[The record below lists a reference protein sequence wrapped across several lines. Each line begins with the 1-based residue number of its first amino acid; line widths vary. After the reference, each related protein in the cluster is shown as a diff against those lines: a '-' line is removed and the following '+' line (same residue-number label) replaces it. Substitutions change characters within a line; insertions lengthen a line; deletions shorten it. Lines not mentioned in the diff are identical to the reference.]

1 MPDPAAGSVGPD
13 GFRLGGGAGGLYC
26 WRLMR
31 DPTAEPPP
39 AAPLPASS
47 APPAALATL
56 RAQIDTLDDALHDL
70 LMRRADLVA
79 EMAGG
84 RAKGGG
90 AIFRPGRE
98 ASILRRLLARNRGA
112 LRRTVVLRVWREII
126 AASLA
131 QQGPFSVAVAPGET
145 LAGEELADL
154 ARGHFGGLTPLHPH
168 PTPCRALAALERG
181 EASLAVL
188 PAPREEEP
196 AAAAWWTRMQA
207 PRLQVVAALPFLAA
221 GAAPGACVV
230 AALPPEP
237 TGRDHSLLRLAPVP
251 GQPRSHAVAA
261 LRAALEAAGLPPLA
275 LLWREQPEPA
285 MLAVVEGFLE
295 AGDPRLAALPFPHL
309 QILGAYAEPEPEE

>member
-1 MPDPAAGSVGPD
+1 
-13 GFRLGGGAGGLYC
+13 
-26 WRLMR
+26 MR

-47 APPAALATL
+47 APPAATDLATL
-56 RAQIDTLDDALHDL
+56 RARIDTLDDALHDL

-98 ASILRRLLARNRGA
+98 AAILRRLLARNRGA
-112 LRRTVVLRVWREII
+112 LRRSVVLRVWREII

-131 QQGPFSVAVAPGET
+131 QQGPFSVAVAPGEA
-145 LAGEELADL
+145 LAGL
-154 ARGHFGGLTPLHPH
+154 ARGHFGGLTPLRPH
-168 PTPCRALAALERG
+168 PTPCLALAALERG

-188 PAPREEEP
+188 PAPCEEEP
-196 AAAAWWTRMQA
+196 AEAAWWTRMQA

-237 TGRDHSLLRLAPVP
+237 TGRDHSLLRLVPVP
-251 GQPRSHAVAA
+251 GQPRDHAVAA
-261 LRAALEAAGLPPLA
+261 LGAALEAAGLPPLA